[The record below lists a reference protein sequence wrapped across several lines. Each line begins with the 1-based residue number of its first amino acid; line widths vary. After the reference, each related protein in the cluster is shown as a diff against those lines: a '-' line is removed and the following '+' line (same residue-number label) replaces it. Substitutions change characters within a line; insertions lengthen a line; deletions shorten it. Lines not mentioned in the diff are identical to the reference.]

1 MSGKAAPPDYGPM
14 AQASAESARIM
25 GNLGQRQLEFT
36 QQQYAENKPLMDR
49 IVNSQLAMQDEQLAQ
64 GRDYYSYMMNTF
76 RPLEQQMVADAKS
89 YNTEAYRE
97 QLAQQAAADAGL
109 AFQQTKEGNAR
120 AMASMGINP
129 NSGRYAG
136 INAASNLGLAA
147 MKANAMT
154 GTRQQAEAMGH
165 ARMAEAVGM
174 GRGLPGASTGAY
186 AAALGAGNAAGQNSQ
201 VAGLNY
207 MAGLGQAT
215 NTYNA
220 GFGLQMQGLNSIL
233 GSQSQ
238 LYGQSMQNQSDMFG
252 SLMGLAGFGLL
263 GSDRRLKQDIVKV
276 GVYPNGLPKYEFAY
290 RDAPEIRWRGVMAD
304 DVAERFPEAVT
315 RNASGFQMVD
325 YRALGIVMEGV

>member
-1 MSGKAAPPDYGPM
+1 M
-14 AQASAESARIM
+14 AQATEESARIM
-25 GNLGQRQLEFT
+25 AQLGREQLDFSR
-36 QQQYAENKPLMDR
+36 QQYYDTKPLLDQ
-49 IVNSQLAMQDEQLAQ
+49 IVSSQVASQNEQLAQ

-186 AAALGAGNAAGQNSQ
+186 AAALSAGNSAAQNSQ
-201 VAGLNY
+201 MGGLNY
-207 MAGLGQAT
+207 MAGMGQAAG
-215 NTYNA
+215 TYA
-220 GFGLQMQGLNSIL
+220 QGFGLQMQGLNSIL
-233 GSQSQ
+233 GNQAN

-252 SLMGLAGFGLL
+252 SLMGLAGYGLL
-263 GSDRRLKQDIVKV
+263 KSDRRLKQDIVKV